1 MLWSH
6 RERLR
11 AWGWEVVGTE
21 DDQQLA
27 AAPIVEGVELGVPA
41 MREYA
46 AALDLTGGASVA
58 PPPAALRVLA
68 SKACRRAIKFGDS
81 LDLDACQRL
90 LDGLARCDLPFQCA
104 HGRPT
109 IAPVVQLAPRARR
122 AA

>member
-46 AALDLTGGASVA
+46 AVRSSPSRTEPDGADEA
-58 PPPAALRVLA
+58 RQLFQTPPGT
-68 SKACRRAIKFGDS
+68 AI
-81 LDLDACQRL
+81 L
-90 LDGLARCDLPFQCA
+90 
-104 HGRPT
+104 GRSP
-109 IAPVVQLAPRARR
+109 PRP
-122 AA
+122 